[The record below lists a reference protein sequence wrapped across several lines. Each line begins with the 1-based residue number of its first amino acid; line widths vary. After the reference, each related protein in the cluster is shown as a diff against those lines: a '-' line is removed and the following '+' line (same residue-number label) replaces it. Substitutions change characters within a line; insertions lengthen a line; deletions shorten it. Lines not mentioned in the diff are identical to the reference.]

1 MASKPND
8 EAESQIQDRILD
20 SAERL
25 FCEKGY
31 AETSIRDITTQAN
44 CNVAAVNY
52 HFGSKENLYYRI
64 FQRHLST
71 LRDVRLASINR
82 VMSQEDVSLE
92 NLLHAFAVSFIEPL
106 LDKERSRIFMRLMVR
121 EMLDP
126 HLPKRLFADEM
137 AVPTMKSFGRALMK
151 LCPDIDNRDVVMSIL
166 SVIGQLIHVVHLEN
180 IFDDKMIDGLT
191 IPDLN
196 EMVEHIVR
204 FSTAGIR
211 ELCEKQDKR
220 LNNKTEIL

>member
-1 MASKPND
+1 MVSEPKN
-8 EAESQIQDRILD
+8 ETEMQVQDRILD

-31 AETSIRDITTQAN
+31 AETSIRDITSQAN

-52 HFGSKENLYYRI
+52 HFGSKDNLYYKV
-64 FQRHLST
+64 FQRYLST
-71 LRDVRLASINR
+71 LRDVRLESINR

-92 NLLHAFAVSFIEPL
+92 RLLHAFAVSFIEPL
-106 LDKERSRIFMRLMVR
+106 LDKDRSRIFMRLMVR

-137 AVPTMKSFGRALMK
+137 AAPTMKSFGRALMK
-151 LCPDIDNRDVVMSIL
+151 LCPRLDDRDALMSML
-166 SVIGQLIHVVHLEN
+166 SVIGQLIHIVHLEN
-180 IFDDKMIDGLT
+180 IFDDKMIEGLEM
-191 IPDLN
+191 PDLN

-204 FSTAGIR
+204 FSAAGIT
-211 ELCEKQDKR
+211 ELCEKQDKQA
-220 LNNKTEIL
+220 NNKT